1 MTHFVDL
8 VMQTRNAALLL
19 AAVVLLIGGLAL
31 IASYPQERRELLM
44 RRLALIR
51 RPTEAKAA
59 QPRAGHLFG
68 AAGGGQALPPWQ
80 QEIVRQFAW
89 LRIPVR
95 RAPLLIPALRV
106 LGAVGL
112 AALAFVLVARHAP
125 VLAPSPA
132 ILVAITVGAAIGWFL
147 PNFVGRRLLKRRI
160 ELIGIGLPDA
170 LELLVIC
177 VEAGLSLE
185 DGITRVAIELRDSQP
200 ELAEELERTSADLRI
215 LPSRD
220 QALGNLAVRVD
231 LPSIHSVVTTLNQT
245 MRYGTPLAQAL
256 RVAAADLRNDSLLQ
270 LEEQANKLPVLLT
283 IPMMLFMMP
292 AIFLIVGGPAVLRLL
307 DVLAR

>member
-177 VEAGLSLE
+177 
-185 DGITRVAIELRDSQP
+185 
-200 ELAEELERTSADLRI
+200 EELERTSADLRI